1 MMAFH
6 EPGVSTIT
14 ACCCT
19 QLLKSELLLS
29 VIGYSAHLDPC
40 PILIAQAKEDAAA
53 SFSRERIRKLIG
65 STLVLRKRFDPGVR
79 MGEDSLRFK
88 QFEGGFL
95 AVESA
100 GSPMN
105 LAMRAVKITLLD
117 EIDKYEM
124 TKEGDPV
131 TLAEERKATFGAN
144 AKHIR
149 CCSHTRDES
158 KLCAFAPILTRLKRR

>member
-117 EIDKYEM
+117 EIDKLRND
-124 TKEGDPV
+124 EG
-131 TLAEERKATFGAN
+131 
-144 AKHIR
+144 
-149 CCSHTRDES
+149 
-158 KLCAFAPILTRLKRR
+158 RRSGHAGRRAHGDVWRQR